1 MALKKFKPTS
11 PARRFASGPA
21 FDEITKNAPEKS
33 LCEKL
38 VSSGG
43 RNSTGRITVRRRG
56 GGHKKTY
63 RIIDFKRDKF
73 GVSGKVVAI
82 EYDPNRT
89 SRIALVQ
96 YVDGEKRY
104 ILAPVGLNVGDV
116 VMSGEKAEI
125 EVGNALP
132 LSIIPL
138 GMQVHNIELKEKKGG
153 QIARSAGSAA
163 TIMARE
169 GGFAFLKFPSGEVRK
184 VSVACY
190 ATIGQIGNMDHMN
203 IRVGK
208 AGRNRWKGNRPKVRG
223 VAMNPV
229 DHPMGGGEGRTSG
242 GRHPCSP
249 WGWITKGK
257 KTRDKHKSSDK
268 YIVKRRNK

>member
-1 MALKKFKPTS
+1 MALKKYKPTS

-21 FDEITKNAPEKS
+21 FDEITKRDPEKA

-38 VSSGG
+38 AKTAG

-73 GVSGKVVAI
+73 DVPGKVVSI

-96 YVDGEKRY
+96 YIDGEKRY
-104 ILAPVGLNVGDV
+104 MLAPTGLNVGDE

-132 LSIIPL
+132 LGIIPL
-138 GMQVHNIELKEKKGG
+138 GMQVHNVELKEKKGG
-153 QIARSAGSAA
+153 QIARSAGSSI

-184 VSVACY
+184 VSVKCY
-190 ATIGQIGNMDHMN
+190 ATIGQIGNIDHMN
-203 IRVGK
+203 VRLGK

-229 DHPMGGGEGRTSG
+229 DHPMGGGEGRSSG
-242 GRHPCSP
+242 GGHPMSP
-249 WGWITKGK
+249 WGQLAKGK
-257 KTRDKHKSSDK
+257 KTRSVNKSSNK
-268 YIVKRRNK
+268 FISERRKK